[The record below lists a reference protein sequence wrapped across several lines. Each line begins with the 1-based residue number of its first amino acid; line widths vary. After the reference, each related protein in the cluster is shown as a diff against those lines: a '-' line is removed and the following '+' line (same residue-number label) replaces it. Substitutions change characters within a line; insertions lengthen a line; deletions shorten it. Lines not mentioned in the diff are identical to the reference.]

1 MRREVLSHADLPC
14 EPLGT
19 EMYGEPWYSV
29 ESTGAI
35 VTLSSSV
42 ALLHF
47 YCSRLP
53 SDRSAHAYCI
63 YHFSKSLSLC
73 IREIPFKSYAD
84 VVQWFNYLQ
93 TWKNN

>member
-1 MRREVLSHADLPC
+1 MHAWYSDDKPGMDRVEKYLASGDMMRREALRHADLPC

-19 EMYGEPWYSV
+19 EMYGEAWYRV

-53 SDRSAHAYCI
+53 SDRSAI
-63 YHFSKSLSLC
+63 S
-73 IREIPFKSYAD
+73 IQKSYA
-84 VVQWFNYLQ
+84 VV
-93 TWKNN
+93 